1 MARVTV
7 EDCVTRVP
15 NRFEL
20 VLLSVHRARAVA
32 AGEALTV
39 DRDNDKNAV
48 VALREI
54 AVQSVDQDDL
64 RESLL
69 RGMQRHV
76 ETDEPEEDEMS
87 LLVTQEQWGEEGP
100 AADNAASAAEA
111 TQTEA
116 AAVEG
121 EITVPDPA
129 TPDAVETAPDATEG
143 GSDSTEIEAPDV
155 KTTAE

>member
-7 EDCVTRVP
+7 EDCITRVP

-20 VLLSVHRARAVA
+20 VLLSAHRARAVA

-39 DRDNDKNAV
+39 ERDNDKNTV

-54 AVQSVDQDDL
+54 AVQSIDQDDL

-87 LLVTQEQWGEEGP
+87 LLMAQEQWGEEGAEADKAAAAAV
-100 AADNAASAAEA
+100 AADA
-111 TQTEA
+111 EA
-116 AAVEG
+116 AAIEG
-121 EITVPDPA
+121 ESAAPDPA
-129 TPDAVETAPDATEG
+129 AG
-143 GSDSTEIEAPDV
+143 
-155 KTTAE
+155 TTAEAASDAKETGGADVETTAE

>member
-100 AADNAASAAEA
+100 ATDNAASAAEA

>member
-20 VLLSVHRARAVA
+20 VLLSAHRARAVA

-87 LLVTQEQWGEEGP
+87 LLVTQEQWGEEDP

-129 TPDAVETAPDATEG
+129 TPDAVETAADATEG

>member
-20 VLLSVHRARAVA
+20 VLLAAHRTRAIA
-32 AGEALTV
+32 AGEPLTV
-39 DRDNDKNAV
+39 ERDNDKNTV

-54 AVQSVDQDDL
+54 AVQSIDQADL

-87 LLVTQEQWGEEGP
+87 LLMAQEQWGQEGAQADK
-100 AADNAASAAEA
+100 AAATAVAKDAEADSVEGADAAPDQAAGGVAEAASDVTEGA
-111 TQTEA
+111 T
-116 AAVEG
+116 G
-121 EITVPDPA
+121 
-129 TPDAVETAPDATEG
+129 ATETKG
-143 GSDSTEIEAPDV
+143 ADV
-155 KTTAE
+155 ETTAE

>member
-15 NRFEL
+15 NRFDL
-20 VLLSVHRARAVA
+20 VLLSSHRARAVA

-39 DRDNDKNAV
+39 DRDNDKNTV

-69 RGMQRHV
+69 RSMQRHV
-76 ETDEPEEDEMS
+76 ETDEPEDDEMA
-87 LLVTQEQWGEEGP
+87 LLMAEEKWGQESGESAKIVVASALEKAEAAFDGGDA
-100 AADNAASAAEA
+100 AADSAPAEA
-111 TQTEA
+111 QPDDAVATEA
-116 AAVEG
+116 K
-121 EITVPDPA
+121 
-129 TPDAVETAPDATEG
+129 DAGPET
-143 GSDSTEIEAPDV
+143 IE
-155 KTTAE
+155 E

>member
-7 EDCVTRVP
+7 EDCITRVP

-20 VLLSVHRARAVA
+20 VLLSAHRARAVA

-39 DRDNDKNAV
+39 ERDNDKNTV

-54 AVQSVDQDDL
+54 AVQSIDQDDL

-87 LLVTQEQWGEEGP
+87 LLMAQEQWGEEGAEADKAAAAAV
-100 AADNAASAAEA
+100 AADA
-111 TQTEA
+111 EA

-121 EITVPDPA
+121 ESAAPDPA
-129 TPDAVETAPDATEG
+129 AG
-143 GSDSTEIEAPDV
+143 
-155 KTTAE
+155 TTAEAASDAKETGGADVETTAE